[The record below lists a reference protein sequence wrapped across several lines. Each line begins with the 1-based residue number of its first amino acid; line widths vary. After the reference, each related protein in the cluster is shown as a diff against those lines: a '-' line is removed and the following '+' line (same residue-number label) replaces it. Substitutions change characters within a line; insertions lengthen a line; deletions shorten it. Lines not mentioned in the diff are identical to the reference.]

1 MKKRRFRDQKPK
13 TYKASKMRSGTRWEA
28 SMEILPRLSYWL
40 AGLILE
46 AIRPRLSGSALVAE
60 WGLQADVMFPLLP
73 DPWGGLWLP
82 TCKATCSVFF
92 PAPRK
97 TPDPGCSDFFLSPS
111 IPRVAGP
118 PPPSHPTRTS
128 EQWPGP
134 QTRASFFQVVPL
146 HLINSQPQPDWLR
159 QKRSKAPA
167 PAPQI
172 QSELCAAFA
181 HVRPIT
187 EARASQKSQR
197 TKYQRAPTQQ
207 LPSHGI
213 KIISG
218 HTMDSR

>member
-1 MKKRRFRDQKPK
+1 MKDSNSANVIEPQV
-13 TYKASKMRSGTRWEA
+13 
-28 SMEILPRLSYWL
+28 RLH
-40 AGLILE
+40 
-46 AIRPRLSGSALVAE
+46 
-60 WGLQADVMFPLLP
+60 
-73 DPWGGLWLP
+73 
-82 TCKATCSVFF
+82 
-92 PAPRK
+92 APRK
-97 TPDPGCSDFFLSPS
+97 TPDTGCSDFFLSPS

-187 EARASQKSQR
+187 EARAAQKSQR

-207 LPSHGI
+207 LPSHRI

>member
-1 MKKRRFRDQKPK
+1 
-13 TYKASKMRSGTRWEA
+13 
-28 SMEILPRLSYWL
+28 
-40 AGLILE
+40 
-46 AIRPRLSGSALVAE
+46 
-60 WGLQADVMFPLLP
+60 MFPLLP
-73 DPWGGLWLP
+73 APWEGLWLP
-82 TCKATCSVFF
+82 ICKVTCSVFF

-97 TPDPGCSDFFLSPS
+97 TSDPGCSDFFLSPS

-118 PPPSHPTRTS
+118 PPPRRPTRTS

-134 QTRASFFQVVPL
+134 QTRASFFRVVPP

-187 EARASQKSQR
+187 EAHASQKPQR
-197 TKYQRAPTQQ
+197 TKYQRPRHSNCLVTGSKLSLATQW
-207 LPSHGI
+207 
-213 KIISG
+213 
-218 HTMDSR
+218 TADSRESQDNEEAREGDLPGHC

>member
-1 MKKRRFRDQKPK
+1 MRSLHGDI
-13 TYKASKMRSGTRWEA
+13 TASK
-28 SMEILPRLSYWL
+28 LL
-40 AGLILE
+40 AGGIDSRSDSTSPLWFCPCGGMGSAGRCDVPTPPWPVGRALAPHLQGDLLSFLSCSQKDSWPWLLRFLSFPIHPQGC
-46 AIRPRLSGSALVAE
+46 RPTPSQPPHAHQRAMARPADKGVFLPSGS
-60 WGLQADVMFPLLP
+60 
-73 DPWGGLWLP
+73 
-82 TCKATCSVFF
+82 
-92 PAPRK
+92 
-97 TPDPGCSDFFLSPS
+97 
-111 IPRVAGP
+111 
-118 PPPSHPTRTS
+118 
-128 EQWPGP
+128 
-134 QTRASFFQVVPL
+134 L

-187 EARASQKSQR
+187 EARAAQKSQR

-207 LPSHGI
+207 LPSHRI